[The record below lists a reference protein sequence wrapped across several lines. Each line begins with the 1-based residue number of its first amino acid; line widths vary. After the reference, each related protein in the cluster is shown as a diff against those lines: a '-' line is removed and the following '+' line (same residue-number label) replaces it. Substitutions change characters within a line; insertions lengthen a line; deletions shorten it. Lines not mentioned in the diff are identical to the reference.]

1 MKGCAKMGWFSKKMN
16 IGEGKKYDVS
26 QISKDGVTQEEA
38 VKNNKKLINVFKAFN
53 FQGGEKLEDIE
64 LASAMDAFEKIDS
77 QFGNKDGKLSKA
89 ELEKGAAWLN
99 KELGLTGDDAIDRK
113 DLKEFIKNIRQ
124 ATKNDTKVSTDKVI
138 SDWQREQTE
147 AAMKKEQPAAPEPET
162 PAPEQKEVEKPK
174 EKPAELYNYVVQAD
188 ESFTDVIK
196 KSLQA
201 QGKELTPENIQAA
214 KEQFK
219 KDNEGAVK
227 TAKNGIE
234 YLLVG
239 AKVKLPGNV
248 ESPKDS
254 AAAITEWTEKHAAP
268 VQEEPKIEQPKEEAP
283 KAPKEKKDVPKD
295 KEGAIKAMG
304 LKETFASKS
313 MNYYVDPK
321 TNQHYEWN
329 PETNQFEALYKN
341 VAMVGKDATLYNKD
355 GKALGSDSYR
365 LLKDGREVY
374 TDDDGTTK
382 THTYND
388 DGNCTKIVGKDKDG
402 NLSYIINYTYSAE
415 GIQNGAKRIDYSSDK
430 KMKKVTDFSY
440 DTSGEE
446 TGQLVRYY
454 SPDGKLEQINK
465 FTNGKNGSYIGQEVD
480 ASGNP
485 IGEPWYMNSKNE
497 LITKEEYDKLQE

>member
-254 AAAITEWTEKHAAP
+254 AAAITEWSEKHAAP
-268 VQEEPKIEQPKEEAP
+268 VQDPPAKE
-283 KAPKEKKDVPKD
+283 KAPAKESPEEKKDVPKD
-295 KEGAIKAMG
+295 KEGAIKALG

-321 TNQHYEWN
+321 TNQHYKWN
-329 PETNQFEALYKN
+329 PETNEFKALSESI
-341 VAMVGKDATLYNKD
+341 VMVGKNGYAYVKNDN
-355 GKALGSDSYR
+355 GRRRRR
-365 LLKDGREVY
+365 LLTDGRDVFTARDGGTVTNTY
-374 TDDDGTTK
+374 DDNGNKTK
-382 THTYND
+382 S
-388 DGNCTKIVGKDKDG
+388 VVKDKDG
-402 NLSYIINYTYSAE
+402 NLECIETYSYSAD
-415 GIQNGAKRIDYSSDK
+415 GTKNGSKKISYYPDQ

-440 DTSGEE
+440 NTNGVQ
-446 TGQLVRYY
+446 TGSLTRYY
-454 SPDGKLEQINK
+454 SIDGKLEQITK
-465 FTNGKNGSYIGQEVD
+465 FTDGKNGSYTGQNID
-480 ASGNP
+480 DTGSP
-485 IGEPWYMNSKNE
+485 IGEPWYVNSKNTK
-497 LITKEEYDKLQE
+497 ITKEQYDEIQKQ

>member
-254 AAAITEWTEKHAAP
+254 AAAITEWSEKHASP
-268 VQEEPKIEQPKEEAP
+268 VQDPPAKE
-283 KAPKEKKDVPKD
+283 KAPAKESPEEQKDVPKD

-329 PETNQFEALYKN
+329 PETNQFEALSEEG
-341 VAMVGKDATLYNKD
+341 AMVGKNGRLYNKD
-355 GKALGSDSYR
+355 GKALGSGSYR

-374 TDDDGTTK
+374 TDDDGSTDTIS
-382 THTYND
+382 YND
-388 DGNCTKIVGKDKDG
+388 KGKEIKCVKKDKDG
-402 NLSYIINYTYSAE
+402 NLTSILTYSYSAD
-415 GIQNGAKRIDYSSDK
+415 GKKNGCKRIDYYPDK
-430 KMKKVTDFSY
+430 KMKQVTDFSY
-440 DTSGEE
+440 DTSGKE
-446 TGQLVRYY
+446 TGQLARFY
-454 SPDGKLEQINK
+454 SPDGKLENINQ

>member
-254 AAAITEWTEKHAAP
+254 AAAITEWSEKHAAP
-268 VQEEPKIEQPKEEAP
+268 VQDPPAKE
-283 KAPKEKKDVPKD
+283 KAPAKESPEEKKDVPKD
-295 KEGAIKAMG
+295 KEGAIKALG

-321 TNQHYEWN
+321 TNQHYKWN
-329 PETNQFEALYKN
+329 PETNEFKALDKN
-341 VAMVGKDATLYNKD
+341 VAMVGKDGTLYDKD
-355 GKALGSDSYR
+355 GKSGACR
-365 LLKDGREVY
+365 LLVDGREVY
-374 TDDDGTTK
+374 TDDDGSTE
-382 THTYND
+382 TYTSND
-388 DGNCTKIVGKDKDG
+388 KGDVIKSVNKDKDG
-402 NLSYIINYTYSAE
+402 NLTAILTYSYSAD
-415 GIQNGAKRIDYSSDK
+415 GKTNGCKRISYYPDK
-430 KMKKVTDFSY
+430 KMKQVTDFSY
-440 DTSGEE
+440 DTSGKE
-446 TGQLVRYY
+446 TGQLARFY
-454 SPDGKLEQINK
+454 SPDGKLENINQ

-485 IGEPWYMNSKNE
+485 IGEPWYKNVFHE
-497 LITKEEYDKLQE
+497 NITKEEYDKLQE